1 MDKAKQ
7 TFTKI
12 FEKDPLADLIF
23 TRKWN
28 KWLGSDTIAT
38 SVWIVDSGIT
48 KVSDSKDSTSTTIR
62 LSGGTAGNNYTVTN
76 KITTTTST
84 EIDARSWQIRVIP
97 R

>member
-12 FEKDPLADLIF
+12 FEKDPDAVLSY

-28 KWLGSDTIAT
+28 KYLGSDTIAT

-48 KVSDSKDSTSTTIR
+48 KDSDSNDSTSTTIK
-62 LSGGTAGNNYTVTN
+62 LSGGTAGNKYTVTN
-76 KITTTTST
+76 RITTTTSAET
-84 EIDARSWQIRVIP
+84 DDRSWQIRVVE